1 VDVPAAKRR
10 QLDIGGL
17 SGDDPV
23 SLAVYEFGR
32 TVATQMGRGGDDEA
46 QLRGPLETLL
56 RRLGRHLGLTAVP
69 YGEVQL
75 KDLRARPDYAVD
87 VGNSRV
93 GYIELKATRRG
104 VPFGPGWR
112 PRRTEREQWGKLSTL
127 PNVIYSDGQTWCR
140 YSYGVPVSPVVLLA
154 GSIADPY
161 EPLRPQDASFIAL
174 IHDFLL
180 WEPEQ
185 PRSLADLIKVVAG
198 LCDLLHD
205 EVYFILTGA
214 ARFAA
219 QEDLTLL
226 ADDWRDLL
234 FPGLDNDGF
243 ADAFAQTITFAMLLA
258 RAEGIGF
265 DTSIHEIARRLGK
278 KHLLIGRAFAVLT
291 GGPAADELRTIETL
305 RRVIAVV
312 EWQTLQDSTVDSY
325 SQLYERFLAIYDPML
340 RKTTGSYYT
349 PAKLARFMVEF
360 ADRVLRTRLEL
371 SWGLADDVVVVDP
384 AMGTGTFL
392 FEVVRAVSQ
401 TVESNLGRGA
411 VPGHV
416 RELIRERLIGFEIQ
430 VAPYAVAELRLHQ
443 ALRSQFEVEVPPED
457 LRFLT
462 DALANPR
469 VRQERLGAPY
479 RPIESA
485 RERANRIKREVPV
498 MVVIGNPPH
507 VQNAKGRAPW
517 IEERRK
523 DAPSVGVAVE
533 RPSLDEFRA
542 DVVGHGRYESDLH
555 GMPWYFWR
563 WACWKVF
570 EAHPR
575 APTGIVGFITPSSF
589 LKGKAFAG
597 IRSYLRHQCDEGWII
612 DLSPEGTRP
621 PAATR
626 IFGGE
631 VGRELCIALFVRR
644 DGGDRSKPARIRY
657 LSIEGTKV
665 EKLERLETIAPDD
678 AGWADCGEHWHGTFL
693 QASHANWDQF
703 PSLGDLMPW
712 RSRGVTPGRT
722 WVYAPTADILRR
734 RWDELI
740 ASGDLVRRALFPGQS
755 RDRSLDSRVDP
766 LPGFDDPG
774 RPLSREH
781 RDCPSPIPAA
791 YRSFDRQ
798 WVIPDNRLMVMARP
812 PLWDVLSDKQIYVS
826 EQDVHEV
833 GRGPG
838 LVFTALIPDLDHFSG
853 WGGGG
858 VRPVWRDRNCSR
870 ANVAPGLLKMLSD
883 RLGVDVPMADL
894 IAYIAAIVAHPGF
907 TTRFDAELKQP
918 GIRVP
923 LTALPSAWSEA
934 ISIGR
939 EVIWLHT
946 YAARCAHPG
955 AGRPSGERALIEK
968 YGVRCSRPVAGVPDR
983 ISEVLE
989 YDSVSRELQFGG
1001 GSFGPVRHDVVDY
1014 AIGNRRVVW
1023 RWLNDRTLR
1032 PRNKRRSSRLD
1043 DIGVTEW
1050 TRRLTEELLALLSV
1064 VTGCVELHETQ
1075 AGLLGRIC
1083 DGPLISNSD
1092 LVDASVLPV
1101 DRSASL
1107 PPRTRLVGA
1116 TPLLEDLE
1124 P

>member
-1 VDVPAAKRR
+1 MPAAKRR
-10 QLDIGGL
+10 QLDPGGL
-17 SGDDPV
+17 PGDDPV
-23 SLAVYEFGR
+23 SLAVAEFGR

-56 RRLGRHLGLTAVP
+56 RRLGRHLGLKAVP

-104 VPFGPGWR
+104 VPFGPGWK
-112 PRRTEREQWGKLSTL
+112 PRRTEREQWEKLSTL

-140 YSYGVPVSPVVLLA
+140 YSYGDPVSPVVMLA

-161 EPLRPQDASFIAL
+161 EPLRPREASFIAL
-174 IHDFLL
+174 IQDFLL

-185 PRSLADLIKVVAG
+185 PRSLGDLIRVVAG

-205 EVYFILTGA
+205 EVYSILTGTTQHDA
-214 ARFAA
+214 H
-219 QEDLTLL
+219 EDLTLL

-234 FPGLDNDGF
+234 FPGLDNDAF

-258 RAEGIGF
+258 RADGIGF
-265 DTSIHEIARRLGK
+265 DTSIHEIARRLARR
-278 KHLLIGRAFAVLT
+278 HLIIGRAFGVLT
-291 GGPAADELRTIETL
+291 DGAAADELRTIETL

-349 PAKLARFMVEF
+349 PAKLARFMVDF

-371 SWGLADDVVVVDP
+371 PWGFGDDVVVVDP

-401 TVESNLGRGA
+401 TVESNLGKGA
-411 VPGHV
+411 VPDHI

-443 ALRSQFEVEVPPED
+443 ALRSQFGVEVPPED

-462 DALANPR
+462 DALANPQ
-469 VRQERLGAPY
+469 VQQERLGAPY
-479 RPIESA
+479 RPIESS

-517 IEERRK
+517 IEERRRH
-523 DAPSVGVAVE
+523 ARPSATPVA

-542 DVVGHGRYESDLH
+542 DIEGHGRYESDLH
-555 GMPWYFWR
+555 GMPWYFLR

-575 APTGIVGFITPSSF
+575 APTGIVAFITPSSV

-597 IRSYLRHQCDEGWII
+597 IRSYLRHYCDEGWII
-612 DLSPEGTRP
+612 DLSPEGSRP
-621 PAATR
+621 PTATR

-644 DGGDRSKPARIRY
+644 DSGDATRPAQVQY
-657 LSIEGTKV
+657 LAVHGTKA
-665 EKLERLETIAPDD
+665 EKLQRLETVAPDD
-678 AGWADCGEHWHGTFL
+678 PGWAKCGSEWYGTFL
-693 QASHANWDQF
+693 SASDTNWEQY
-703 PSLGDLMPW
+703 PALGDLMPW

-722 WVYAPTADILRR
+722 WVYAPAPEILRR
-734 RWDELI
+734 RWDDFI
-740 ASGDLVRRALFPGQS
+740 SSGDVVRRALFPGKS
-755 RDRSLDSRVDP
+755 RDRSLDTRVEP

-781 RDCPSPIPAA
+781 GPCPVPVAVA

-798 WVIPDNRLMVMARP
+798 WIIPDNRLMVMARP
-812 PLWDVLSDKQIYVS
+812 PLWEVLSNSQIYVS

-833 GRGPG
+833 GHGPG

-858 VRPVWRDRNCSR
+858 VRPLWRDRDGSI
-870 ANVAPGLLKMLSD
+870 ANVAPRLVEWLSR
-883 RLGVDVPMADL
+883 RLGIDIPMIDL
-894 IAYIAAIVAHPGF
+894 IAYMAAIAAHPGF
-907 TTRFDAELKQP
+907 TTRFESELKQP

-923 LTALPSAWSEA
+923 LTDSSRVWSEA
-934 ISIGR
+934 VSIGR

-946 YAARCAHPG
+946 YAARFVDTA
-955 AGRPSGERALIEK
+955 AGRPPGERALIEK
-968 YGVRCSRPVAGVPDR
+968 YGVRCRVPVVAVPDR
-983 ISEVLE
+983 IGEEVDFDLGSSEL
-989 YDSVSRELQFGG
+989 LFGG
-1001 GSFGPVRHDVVDY
+1001 GAFGPLRRTVVDY
-1014 AIGNRRVVW
+1014 TVGSRRVVW
-1023 RWLNDRTLR
+1023 RWLNDRTLH

-1043 DIGVTEW
+1043 DTGVTAW
-1050 TRRLTEELLALLSV
+1050 TRRFTDELLSLLSV
-1064 VTGCVELHETQ
+1064 VTGCVELHERQ
-1075 AGLLGRIC
+1075 GALLEEVC
-1083 DGPLISNSD
+1083 EGPLISNAD
-1092 LVDASVLPV
+1092 LVDVGILPV
-1101 DRSASL
+1101 ARSASK
-1107 PPRTRLVGA
+1107 PPRTRFAGTA
-1116 TPLLEDLE
+1116 PLLDDAGI
-1124 P
+1124 